1 MLLDIKMYHKQRHTH
16 RRKETQYYIL
26 HIPGRRTASLE
37 ACQAAQCD
45 PCRTAH
51 RQPSSHI
58 IVKHKHAHS
67 LGRQRTLALFRV
79 LHRVQDR
86 T

>member
-1 MLLDIKMYHKQRHTH
+1 MYHKQRHTH
-16 RRKETQYYIL
+16 RRKETQNYTL

-58 IVKHKHAHS
+58 AVTHIHAHS
-67 LGRQRTLALFRV
+67 LGRQRTPALFCV
-79 LHRVQDR
+79 PLRVQDR

>member
-1 MLLDIKMYHKQRHTH
+1 MYHKQRHTH
-16 RRKETQYYIL
+16 RGKESQYYTL

-37 ACQAAQCD
+37 ASQAAQCD

-58 IVKHKHAHS
+58 IVTHKYAHS
-67 LGRQRTLALFRV
+67 FGRQQTQELFCV
-79 LHRVQDR
+79 VPYRVQDR
-86 T
+86 I